1 MPTPRMNITMPV
13 VEDQSA
19 LRLVGKRVKRAD
31 SPERLTG
38 QVRFTGDLV
47 LPGVLYAR
55 LVRSPHASARIVSI
69 DAAEAQATPGV
80 ARVLTAED
88 LPVRNL
94 RDAVENRTII
104 LALGRVTYVGQP
116 VAVVLA
122 ETEAAAEDGAQLVQ
136 VDYEPG
142 EATLDPLQ
150 ALQADSPVVRGR
162 AEGNDEELGMHG
174 AAAGGSQHEAPQAP
188 NVASHERYS
197 RGDVDAALASAAVV
211 VEREYRTPW
220 VHQSY
225 LEPQVCAATVDA
237 LGNVVVYACT
247 QAMFRTRDTV
257 AAVLGKR
264 PAQVRVHAMPVG
276 GGFGGKFGLI
286 EPLVAACAV
295 AAGRPVLLSYTRI
308 EDFSSACPAPSS
320 IFKVKAGVRADGTF
334 AALKADVIFDA
345 GAKAGAPAAHAALCL
360 AVFYRWENLDIDA
373 TEVLTHKT
381 PTGAYRAPG
390 LPQAMF
396 ASESLVD
403 ELAEKLGM
411 DPLELRQKN
420 AVRQGDIRPDGTPW
434 PQVGLLECLERAAPI
449 YRQELAAAG
458 PGEGVGL
465 ALGGWF
471 GGTEPSSALCRLES
485 DGTLQI
491 SLGSVDLT
499 GTNAGFQIIAA
510 EAFGLDSVDKVR
522 VTTVDTDAAPY
533 SGATGGSKTMY
544 TMGPSVMRAAQEAR
558 ERVLKI
564 ASAELE
570 AAVDDLEL
578 VDGEVRVKGVPG
590 KVKTLREIYRV
601 SASFGARHE
610 PVIGKGETAITERSP
625 GTGVHIARVRVDGE
639 TGRVEPVRY
648 VIVQDVGRAINPA
661 LVEAQIHG
669 GGAQG
674 VGWGMYEEIVHDDSG
689 TPITASL
696 MDYTIPKARQ
706 IPELEAVLVEVPS
719 TIGPYGAKPV
729 GEPPII
735 PGGAVMANA
744 VHAAVGARITELPL
758 TPERVQRALQKH

>member
-1 MPTPRMNITMPV
+1 MNIAMAV
-13 VEDQSA
+13 VDEPSA
-19 LRLVGKRVKRAD
+19 LRLVGKRFKRAD

-47 LPGVLYAR
+47 LPNVLYAR
-55 LVRSPHASARIVSI
+55 LVRSPHASAKIVSI
-69 DAAEAQATPGV
+69 DSSEAETMPGV
-80 ARVLTAED
+80 VRVLRAED
-88 LPVRNL
+88 LPVPNIRA
-94 RDAVENRTII
+94 AVDNRTIV
-104 LALGRVTYVGQP
+104 LALDRATYVGQP

-122 ETEAAAEDGAQLVQ
+122 DSEAAAEDGVLGVQ
-136 VDYEPG
+136 VEYEPQTP
-142 EATLDPLQ
+142 TLDMLH
-150 ALQADSPVVRGR
+150 ALQPDSPVVRER
-162 AEGNDEELGMHG
+162 ADGNDEELGMHG
-174 AAAGGSQHEAPQAP
+174 AAAGGSQQEQPQAP
-188 NVASHERYS
+188 NVASHQRYS
-197 RGDVDAALASAAVV
+197 RGDVEAAFASASVI

-237 LGNVVVYACT
+237 LGTVVVYACT

-286 EPLVAACAV
+286 EPMVAACAV

-320 IFKVKAGVRADGTF
+320 IFRVKAGVRADGTF

-345 GAKAGAPAAHAALCL
+345 GARAGAPAAHAALCL

-373 TEVLTHKT
+373 TEVVTHKT

-411 DPLELRQKN
+411 DPLELRRKN
-420 AVRQGDIRPDGTPW
+420 AIRQGDIRPDGTPW
-434 PQVGLLECLERAAPI
+434 PQVGLLECIERAEPI
-449 YRQELAAAG
+449 YRAELAAAG

-491 SLGSVDLT
+491 SIGSVDLT

-510 EAFGLDSVDKVR
+510 EAFGLDSADKVR

-544 TMGPSVMRAAQEAR
+544 TMGPSVMKAAQEAR

-570 AAVDDLEL
+570 AAVEDLEL

-601 SASFGARHE
+601 SASFGAKHE
-610 PVIGKGETAITERSP
+610 PVVGKGESAITERSP
-625 GTGVHIARVRVDGE
+625 GSGVHIARVRVDEE
-639 TGRVEPVRY
+639 TGRVEPLRY

-674 VGWGMYEEIVHDDSG
+674 VGWGMYEEIVHDESG

-706 IPELEAVLVEVPS
+706 IPELHVVLVEVPS

-735 PGGAVMANA
+735 PGGAAIANA
-744 VHAAVGARITELPL
+744 VHAAVGARVTELPL
-758 TPERVQRALQKH
+758 TPERVSKAMRSY